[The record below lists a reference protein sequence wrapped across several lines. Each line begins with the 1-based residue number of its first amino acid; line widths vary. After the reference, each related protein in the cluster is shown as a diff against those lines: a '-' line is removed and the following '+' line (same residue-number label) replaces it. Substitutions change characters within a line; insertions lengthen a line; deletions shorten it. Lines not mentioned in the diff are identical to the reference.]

1 MAKDNPRARR
11 LGEQIQRELTDLLRR
26 DVKDGRIGNV
36 TITAVSVTGDLR
48 TARVYYLV
56 FGKDG
61 PDPKVQRGLES
72 AAGFLRN
79 ALSRSLMI
87 RYTPTLSFELDTSI
101 EHGVRLTQLIDSVNK
116 PTDAHQHRRHSV
128 ARQTLGP
135 ELSRRRGPRQT
146 AVRRPQGGTYRLA
159 RSACVGHAAHM
170 LRRGHQIRRPTAR
183 CGQDLPRHGVSGRA
197 HRQRRPRIRGHREAR
212 A

>member
-1 MAKDNPRARR
+1 MAPKQDNPRARR
-11 LGEQIQRELTDLLRR
+11 MGEQIQRELTELLRR
-26 DVKDGRIGNV
+26 DVKDERIGNV
-36 TITAVSVTGDLR
+36 TITAVNVTGDLR

-79 ALSRSLMI
+79 ALSKSLMI

-116 PTDAHQHRRHSV
+116 PEQ
-128 ARQTLGP
+128 
-135 ELSRRRGPRQT
+135 
-146 AVRRPQGGTYRLA
+146 RP
-159 RSACVGHAAHM
+159 AAA
-170 LRRGHQIRRPTAR
+170 GEA
-183 CGQDLPRHGVSGRA
+183 
-197 HRQRRPRIRGHREAR
+197 HREAAAGHESDEGPEEGPEDGHVVDEGDYIDPKR
-212 A
+212 S

>member
-1 MAKDNPRARR
+1 MATKHNPRARR
-11 LGEQIQRELTDLLRR
+11 LGEQIQRELGELLRR
-26 DVKDGRIGNV
+26 NVKDERIGNV

-87 RYTPTLSFELDTSI
+87 RYTPTLTFELDTSI

-116 PTDAHQHRRHSV
+116 PDAQAGR
-128 ARQTLGP
+128 
-135 ELSRRRGPRQT
+135 
-146 AVRRPQGGTYRLA
+146 
-159 RSACVGHAAHM
+159 
-170 LRRGHQIRRPTAR
+170 
-183 CGQDLPRHGVSGRA
+183 DLPVERGASDGEVGDEDHVVDEGDPSPGGR
-197 HRQRRPRIRGHREAR
+197 
-212 A
+212 

>member
-1 MAKDNPRARR
+1 MAPKQDNPRAKR
-11 LGEQIQRELTDLLRR
+11 LGEQIQRELTELLRR
-26 DVKDGRIGNV
+26 DVKDERIGNV
-36 TITAVSVTGDLR
+36 TITAVNVTGDLR

-116 PTDAHQHRRHSV
+116 HESRAAPASEGQR
-128 ARQTLGP
+128 TL
-135 ELSRRRGPRQT
+135 E
-146 AVRRPQGGTYRLA
+146 
-159 RSACVGHAAHM
+159 
-170 LRRGHQIRRPTAR
+170 
-183 CGQDLPRHGVSGRA
+183 GQRTSEGERT
-197 HRQRRPRIRGHREAR
+197 
-212 A
+212 

>member
-11 LGEQIQRELTDLLRR
+11 LGEQIQRELGDLLRR
-26 DVKDGRIGNV
+26 DVKDERIGNV

-87 RYTPTLSFELDTSI
+87 RYTPTLTFELDTSI
-101 EHGVRLTQLIDSVNK
+101 EHGVRLTQLIDSVTK
-116 PTDAHQHRRHSV
+116 P
-128 ARQTLGP
+128 
-135 ELSRRRGPRQT
+135 EN
-146 AVRRPQGGTYRLA
+146 
-159 RSACVGHAAHM
+159 
-170 LRRGHQIRRPTAR
+170 
-183 CGQDLPRHGVSGRA
+183 RA
-197 HRQRRPRIRGHREAR
+197 AR
-212 A
+212 APEGEGGAPDAEDDHVIDEGDPSPGGR

>member
-26 DVKDGRIGNV
+26 DVKDERIGNV

-61 PDPKVQRGLES
+61 PDAKVQRGLVS

-101 EHGVRLTQLIDSVNK
+101 EHGVRLTQLIDSVNR
-116 PTDAHQHRRHSV
+116 PDSSAAS
-128 ARQTLGP
+128 G
-135 ELSRRRGPRQT
+135 SST
-146 AVRRPQGGTYRLA
+146 AG
-159 RSACVGHAAHM
+159 
-170 LRRGHQIRRPTAR
+170 TAR
-183 CGQDLPRHGVSGRA
+183 HEGAADDDSHVIDAGDPSPGGR
-197 HRQRRPRIRGHREAR
+197 
-212 A
+212 

>member
-11 LGEQIQRELTDLLRR
+11 LGEQIQREMTELLRR
-26 DVKDGRIGNV
+26 DVKDERIGNV

-87 RYTPTLSFELDTSI
+87 RYTPNICIKIATYSRSFCC
-101 EHGVRLTQLIDSVNK
+101 
-116 PTDAHQHRRHSV
+116 
-128 ARQTLGP
+128 
-135 ELSRRRGPRQT
+135 
-146 AVRRPQGGTYRLA
+146 RPYHYPYL
-159 RSACVGHAAHM
+159 
-170 LRRGHQIRRPTAR
+170 
-183 CGQDLPRHGVSGRA
+183 
-197 HRQRRPRIRGHREAR
+197 
-212 A
+212 

>member
-1 MAKDNPRARR
+1 MAKKDNPRARR
-11 LGEQIQRELTDLLRR
+11 LGEQIQRELGELLRR
-26 DVKDGRIGNV
+26 NVKDERIGNV

-116 PTDAHQHRRHSV
+116 SEDRAAGTSDSEHADDDA
-128 ARQTLGP
+128 
-135 ELSRRRGPRQT
+135 
-146 AVRRPQGGTYRLA
+146 
-159 RSACVGHAAHM
+159 GHVVDEDGFDDDE
-170 LRRGHQIRRPTAR
+170 GHVVDEGDFSPGER
-183 CGQDLPRHGVSGRA
+183 
-197 HRQRRPRIRGHREAR
+197 
-212 A
+212 